1 LTIRPDELAGRRVTV
16 IGLGLHGGGLAS
28 ALFFA
33 RRGAR
38 VTVTDYRRDPEAF
51 ASQLPEL
58 EAHGVRTVLGR
69 HEAADFIDTDLVVK
83 SPAVPASSPFLALA
97 RARGIPVETDL
108 SIFLPLAPG
117 PLLAV
122 TGTKGKSTT
131 AAAMQHCLLGSFPG
145 ARLGGNITVSPLDFL
160 EHLAPG
166 DPVVLELSSWQLADL
181 RGRGLLAPAVSVV
194 TRILPDHLDRYPDME
209 AYVADKRVLFAGQRP
224 EQFAVFNAEDPWQ
237 AGFPAGTAAR
247 TRWFS
252 RRPLPADRPGA
263 WLEGEHGLCRVQDG
277 SPEMLLGPRLRVP
290 GEHNRL
296 NLLSAGL
303 ACRLFGLQAE
313 AIAEALGTFAGI
325 EHRLEPVREMDGV
338 RFYNDSAATIPQA
351 TAAALNSLPPP
362 IFLIAGG
369 TDKNLDFTPLAEA
382 APLAAGICLLAGSAT
397 RKIAALLDRQGV
409 PYDGPFPGLEE
420 ALACAWAAA
429 RARRRQ
435 SGAGS
440 CALLFSPG
448 CASFELFLNEFDRG
462 RKFKELVSCLSGS

>member
-1 LTIRPDELAGRRVTV
+1 LTIQPDEFAGRRVTV

-58 EAHGVRTVLGR
+58 ETHGVRSVLGR
-69 HEAADFIDTDLVVK
+69 HDEADFTDTDLVVK
-83 SPAVPASSPFLALA
+83 SPAVPPSSPFLALA

-108 SIFLPLAPG
+108 SIFLPRAPG

-131 AAAMQHCLLGSFPG
+131 AAAIHHCLRGSFPG

-181 RGRGLLAPAVSVV
+181 RGRGLLAPAVSVM

-209 AYVADKRVLFAGQRP
+209 AYVADKRVLFSGQRP

-237 AGFPAGTAAR
+237 ASFPAGTAAR
-247 TRWFS
+247 ARWYS
-252 RRPLPADRPGA
+252 REALPADRQGA
-263 WLEGEHGLCRVQDG
+263 WLEGELGLCRVEDG
-277 SPEMLLGPRLRVP
+277 QPETILGPNQRLP

-296 NLLSAGL
+296 NLLAAGL
-303 ACRLFGLQAE
+303 ACRLFGLE
-313 AIAEALGTFAGI
+313 AATTSQALGAFAGI
-325 EHRLEPVREMDGV
+325 EHRLEPVGEIDGV

-351 TAAALNSLPPP
+351 TAAALRSLPPP

-382 APLAAGICLLAGSAT
+382 ARLAAGMCLLAGSAT
-397 RKIAALLDRQGV
+397 GKMTALFDRQGV
-409 PYDGPFPGLEE
+409 RYDGPFPALEE

-429 RARRRQ
+429 QAWRQ

-440 CALLFSPG
+440 CTLLFSPG

-462 RKFKELVSCLSGS
+462 RKFKELVRSLLGS

>member
-58 EAHGVRTVLGR
+58 ERHGVRTVLGR
-69 HEAADFIDTDLVVK
+69 HEEADFTDTDLVVK
-83 SPAVPASSPFLALA
+83 SPAVPAASLFLAAA

-131 AAAMQHCLLGSFPG
+131 AAAIHHCLRQSFTG
-145 ARLGGNITVSPLDFL
+145 ARLGGNITVSPLAFL

-181 RGRGLLAPAVSVV
+181 RGRGLLAPAVSVM
-194 TRILPDHLDRYPDME
+194 TGILPDHLDRYPDME
-209 AYVADKRVLFAGQRP
+209 AYVADKRVLFASQRP

-237 AGFPAGTAAR
+237 AGFPAGTAASAY
-247 TRWFS
+247 WFS
-252 RRPLPADRPGA
+252 RGPLPAHRQGA
-263 WLEGEHGLCRVQDG
+263 WLDGELGLYRGEDG
-277 SPEMLLGPRLRVP
+277 PPETILGPGLRVP
-290 GEHNRL
+290 GEHSRL
-296 NLLSAGL
+296 NLLAAGL
-303 ACRLFGLQAE
+303 ACRLFGLEAG
-313 AIAEALGTFAGI
+313 AIAQALGCFAGL
-325 EHRLEPVREMDGV
+325 EHRLEPVGEMDGV

-351 TAAALNSLPPP
+351 TAAALRSLPPP
-362 IFLIAGG
+362 IFLITGG
-369 TDKNLDFTPLAEA
+369 TDKNLEFASLAEA
-382 APLAAGICLLAGSAT
+382 APLAAGICLLAGSGT
-397 RKIAALLDRQGV
+397 RKITALFERRGI
-409 PYDGPFPGLEE
+409 PYEGPFPGLEQ

-440 CALLFSPG
+440 CTLLFSPG

-462 RKFKELVSCLSGS
+462 RKFKELVRSLSGS